1 MSLPQLLVTGGGGQI
16 GGAVARLASE
26 FGFDAV
32 APCRA
37 DLDLTDAG
45 ALRRMVDSAPWAAV
59 VNCAAFTAVDLAE
72 TEQDLAE
79 AVNAR
84 APAVLAK
91 ATANRAIPL
100 VQLSTD
106 YVFDGTKGSPNL
118 ETDPVQPLGVYGQ
131 TKARGEQAVREGN
144 ARHVILRTAW
154 VLSAGDRNFLATML
168 RLAAERDLVRV
179 VDDQRGNPTSAEDV
193 ARAILTILG
202 RPAIPS
208 GTWHCVNAGE
218 ATWYDLAEHIF
229 GNLERRGLRRPILE
243 SIPTSEYPTPAP
255 RPVDSRLATERLA
268 SKLGIV
274 MRPWQDMVDELL
286 DKAIS
291 PPGVVN
297 PASAG

>member
-16 GGAVARLASE
+16 GGAVARLARE

-32 APCRA
+32 APLRT
-37 DLDLTDAG
+37 DLDLTDCD
-45 ALRRMVDSAPWAAV
+45 ALRRMVDREPWAAV

-72 TEQDLAE
+72 TEQELAE

-84 APAVLAK
+84 APSVLTQ
-91 ATANRAIPL
+91 ATANRGIPL
-100 VQLSTD
+100 IQLSTD

-118 ETDPVQPLGVYGQ
+118 ETDPVQPLGIYGQ

-144 ARHVILRTAW
+144 DRHVILRTAW

-202 RPAIPS
+202 RPAIPT

-218 ATWYDLAEHIF
+218 ATWYDLAGHIF
-229 GNLERRGLRRPILE
+229 ASLKRRDLRRPRLE
-243 SIPTSEYPTPAP
+243 PIPTSEYPTPAP
-255 RPVDSRLATERLA
+255 RPKDSRLASELLA
-268 SKLGIV
+268 SELGIV
-274 MRPWQDMVDELL
+274 MRPWQDAVEDLL
-286 DKAIS
+286 GKAAS

-297 PASAG
+297 PALAG